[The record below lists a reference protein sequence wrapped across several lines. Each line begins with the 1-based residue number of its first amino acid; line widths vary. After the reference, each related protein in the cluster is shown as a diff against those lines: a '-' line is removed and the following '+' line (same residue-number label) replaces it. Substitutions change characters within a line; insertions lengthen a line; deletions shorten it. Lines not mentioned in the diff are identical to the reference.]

1 MKTVAILFLILAAS
15 VTLAAIEWKEKA
27 GLQRPTVVESFWVTE
42 FTNTVLPFEQVLIYA
57 IETEWMISSNAIES
71 GIADLKSGAIP
82 ANDQMKTSIDS
93 IISNSQVSVFQ
104 VLDNGGKQ
112 FRNTHVTVIPVD
124 TAGTSST
131 TTL

>member
-1 MKTVAILFLILAAS
+1 VKTVAILFLILAAS

-71 GIADLKSGAIP
+71 AIADLKSGAIP

>member
-71 GIADLKSGAIP
+71 AIADLKSGAIP

-131 TTL
+131 PTL

>member
-1 MKTVAILFLILAAS
+1 VKTVAILFLILAAS

-27 GLQRPTVVESFWVTE
+27 GLQRPTVVDTFWVTE

-57 IETEWMISSNAIES
+57 IETKWMISSNAIES
-71 GIADLKSGAIP
+71 AIADLKSGAIP

>member
-71 GIADLKSGAIP
+71 AIADLKSGAIP